1 MLMRKD
7 SASRLVVVL
16 QPDDMEELDIT
27 FAKFDYKNEKTREI
41 ISDLLQKAREEHD
54 FNRQGKRLTIEVYP
68 MEGGCEIIFEAA
80 DRDLPAEE
88 DPKKSLT
95 AFRFA
100 GSEELYSCLEK
111 VGHLVDQMT
120 LSAALYLVDN
130 QYIAV
135 FLSISTQ
142 TQKLRNILKEF
153 ADDLGEDPQF
163 LSRLD
168 EYYPL
173 LISCRSLTE
182 SMLRAGAK

>member
-1 MLMRKD
+1 
-7 SASRLVVVL
+7 
-16 QPDDMEELDIT
+16 
-27 FAKFDYKNEKTREI
+27 
-41 ISDLLQKAREEHD
+41 
-54 FNRQGKRLTIEVYP
+54 
-68 MEGGCEIIFEAA
+68 
-80 DRDLPAEE
+80 
-88 DPKKSLT
+88 
-95 AFRFA
+95 
-100 GSEELYSCLEK
+100 
-111 VGHLVDQMT
+111 MT

-135 FLSISTQ
+135 FLSISAQ